1 MACGDAAHVAL
12 RSEIDA
18 PGAGA
23 LAAAL
28 DARLRTSPLAPPLA
42 GRQAT
47 VVLAPTTDGPAVSI
61 ELRRGQRPRMR
72 RARALRPTTVV
83 RGPAAVLLAIAEGRR
98 DGVEAFLRGAV
109 TVRGDL
115 SLALALDGLF
125 DPAPGRPSRWPR
137 SRVAQPLGVRT
148 ALLDAG
154 PTGPTTAAP
163 VVAVHGLGATNA
175 SVLPL
180 VWDLAADRRVLAPD
194 LPGFGAS
201 AAPRCPY
208 TAAWYARWLIALL
221 DEHELDRVVVLG
233 NSLGGRIALELGLL
247 APERVAALVLLAPS
261 PALRRW
267 RQWVPLARLARPEL
281 AALPLRTF
289 HRLVVTGIRALF
301 ADPDRLPAPWYD
313 AAADEFL
320 RVMRSGNH
328 RVAFFAC
335 LRRIYLEPAFG
346 PAGFWERLPALS
358 PPSLFV
364 WGGRDRL
371 VPVGYARHVHAAL
384 PHAASV
390 VLPDCGH
397 VPQFEHP
404 EATAALVREFLAA
417 LPVLSPPGGPRG
429 DHGAPVE
436 V

>member
-1 MACGDAAHVAL
+1 MARGDAARVAV
-12 RSEIDA
+12 RRDDA
-18 PGAGA
+18 AAADAGA
-23 LAAAL
+23 LAAAA
-28 DARLRTSPLAPPLA
+28 DARLRTSPVGGPLA

-47 VVLAPTTDGPAVSI
+47 VVLAPTTTGTAAVSI
-61 ELRRGQRPRMR
+61 DLRRGRRPRAR
-72 RARALRPTTVV
+72 RGGVPRPTTVV
-83 RGPAAVLLAIAEGRR
+83 RGPGQVLLDIVEGHRN
-98 DGVEAFLRGAV
+98 GIEAFLGGAV

-125 DPAPGRPSRWPR
+125 DPALARPSRWPR
-137 SRVAQPLGVRT
+137 SRVVRPLGVRT

-154 PTGPTTAAP
+154 PTGPGVTAP
-163 VVAVHGLGATNA
+163 VVAIHGLGATNA
-175 SVLPL
+175 SLLPL

-221 DEHELDRVVVLG
+221 DECELERVAVVG

-247 APERVAALVLLAPS
+247 APARVAALVLLAPS

-281 AALPLRTF
+281 AALPLRTL
-289 HRLVVTGIRALF
+289 HRLVIVGIRALF
-301 ADPDRLPAPWYD
+301 ADPDRLPAAWYD

-328 RVAFFAC
+328 RVALFAC

-346 PAGFWERLPALS
+346 SAGFWERLPDLS

-364 WGGRDRL
+364 WGARDRL
-371 VPVGYARHVHAAL
+371 VPVGYARHVRAAL
-384 PHAASV
+384 PHATSV

-417 LPVLSPPGGPRG
+417 LPALPAPGAHPDPPGVGG
-429 DHGAPVE
+429 
-436 V
+436 